1 MSLQQLTRSEYD
13 NCVFDEEGKP
23 MKFKEWLTYFSSK
36 DRYRRESKVNG
47 YTIVT
52 AWIGVDMPPPHK
64 LTPGFKFARWTPNEV
79 PLIFEGIV
87 YDQDMLP
94 LYRHRFESREKAYK
108 EHSLLLKEYSS

>member
-13 NCVFDEEGKP
+13 YCVFDEEGNP
-23 MKFKEWLTYFSSK
+23 MQFKEWLTYSSQK
-36 DRYRRESKVNG
+36 RYRRESNVNG

-52 AWIGVDMPPPHK
+52 AWVGVDMPQPHK
-64 LTPGFKFARWTPNEV
+64 LTPGFTFARWTPNVV

-94 LYRHRFESREKAYK
+94 LYRGRFESRDKAYEK
-108 EHSLLLKEYSS
+108 HALLLKEYSKA